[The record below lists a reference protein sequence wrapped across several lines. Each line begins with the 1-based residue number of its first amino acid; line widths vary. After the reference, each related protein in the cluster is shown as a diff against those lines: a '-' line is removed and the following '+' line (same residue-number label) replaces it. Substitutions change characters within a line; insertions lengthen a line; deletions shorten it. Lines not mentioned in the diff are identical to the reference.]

1 MEDHHC
7 NLTRALRSI
16 GPSNVPSAPASSSPA
31 SPIPSSWINPDA
43 ITPQTKRKRSRPR
56 KADTSTPS
64 TKFLNSVAF
73 PTPQND
79 PEATSAPVRTPP
91 GFLSPSQ
98 LKTLSEQQRRESGA
112 NKTGPQR
119 ARVVHLPP
127 ESELADRA
135 QKRPKKSSHPATT
148 ATPKSFEGHARS
160 PTNGVQYGDATA
172 NRLESGLQRL
182 QSNQP
187 PSPPRPERVLENSAL
202 SIALGREIT
211 DENRGHEFHLIP
223 VPSFGGDYTEE
234 LYIPDLHHSKEAL
247 MFCGLTD
254 DVTAVWCEEW
264 KSHGRPGALG
274 NYALTKIRETATNK
288 GFNPWAC
295 SEIGRNDFWN
305 RMRNQAIPRQYH
317 NDILEKAFSDG
328 KKRWEWE
335 RNWTKSLRDMG
346 FAQPLIDIV
355 NQSQYEDMREY
366 TQVSLWAYNW
376 IRQKWTELMNLSTGN
391 FIAEKK
397 KKEEERKRE
406 WARKEQLFQQQQLA
420 RRLSGTAKIEGRRIA
435 ALIGPRP
442 QSAAIE
448 YFPSFFLDVRHEP
461 LYPDLT
467 EDVCLVETSSMF
479 DFMYASEDAWQKES
493 DARKWDRE
501 LAAEIEDVPD
511 DWMDHILW
519 DNNTADTL
527 TQDDEPVQML
537 DDMADSDQ

>member
-7 NLTRALRSI
+7 NLMHALRSI
-16 GPSNVPSAPASSSPA
+16 GPSNAPSAPTSSSPA
-31 SPIPSSWINPDA
+31 SPIPSWRINPDA
-43 ITPQTKRKRSRPR
+43 TTPQTKRKRGRPR

-64 TKFLNSVAF
+64 TNIPNSAAF
-73 PTPQND
+73 PTPRND
-79 PEATSAPVRTPP
+79 PEGTSAPVRTPR
-91 GFLSPSQ
+91 GSLSPSQ
-98 LKTLSEQQRRESGA
+98 LKTLSEQQRRGSGA
-112 NKTGPQR
+112 NETGPQK

-148 ATPKSFEGHARS
+148 APPLSFEGHSRS
-160 PTNGVQYGDATA
+160 PTNGFQSGDATA
-172 NRLESGLQRL
+172 NRLESGLQR
-182 QSNQP
+182 NRP
-187 PSPPRPERVLENSAL
+187 PSPPTPERVLENSAL

-211 DENRGHEFHLIP
+211 DENRGHGFHLIP
-223 VPSFGGDYTEE
+223 VPSFGGDDTEE
-234 LYIPDLHHSKEAL
+234 LYIPDLHDSKDAL
-247 MFCGLTD
+247 MFCGLID
-254 DVTAVWCEEW
+254 DVSAVWCEEW
-264 KSHGRPGALG
+264 ESHGKPGALG
-274 NYALTKIRETATNK
+274 DYALTKIRETATNK

-317 NDILEKAFSDG
+317 NDILEKAFPDG

-355 NQSQYEDMREY
+355 NQGQYEDMREY

-376 IRQKWTELMNLSTGN
+376 IRQKWNELMNLSTGN
-391 FIAEKK
+391 FVAEKK

-406 WARKEQLFQQQQLA
+406 WARKEQLFQQQQRA

-435 ALIGPRP
+435 ALVGPRP
-442 QSAAIE
+442 QSPAIE
-448 YFPSFFLDVRHEP
+448 YFPSFFLDVWHEP

-467 EDVCLVETSSMF
+467 EDVCLGETISMF
-479 DFMYASEDAWQKES
+479 DSMYASEDAWQKES
-493 DARKWDRE
+493 DARKRDRE

-511 DWMDHILW
+511 DWMDHISW
-519 DNNTADTL
+519 DNYAADTL
-527 TQDDEPVQML
+527 TQDDDTVRIL
-537 DDMADSDQ
+537 DDMADSNQ